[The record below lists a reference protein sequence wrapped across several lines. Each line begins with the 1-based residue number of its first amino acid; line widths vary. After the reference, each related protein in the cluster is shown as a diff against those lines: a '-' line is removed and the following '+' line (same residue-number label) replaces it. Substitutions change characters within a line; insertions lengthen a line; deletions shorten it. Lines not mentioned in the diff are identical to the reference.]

1 MFKRVIAFVL
11 VFVMSFCVCGCGQK
25 EQTAE
30 EKYKLPEYSHKEFEI
45 SGAWAPYEL
54 NEETL
59 TQYKNAGFNTLS
71 FSNHSLE
78 WTSEN
83 QYYLGSK
90 RTMNALELCKK
101 MGLKA
106 NISHNTWVAVGVEGE
121 DYNSATPF
129 SQYDLYEEYKDII
142 TGVSISDEPKKEHL
156 IEIADKAL
164 IDDFKKVYPN
174 AHYGVNFIPITAG
187 SHHWGYT
194 TYQDML
200 DMYSELI
207 MSQFEKPYISL
218 DLYPFHT
225 QVPDT
230 DIYLAANYEMIAKL
244 AKKHSAK
251 TSFYIQSSTGT
262 EFETELS
269 EGDMRWQVNAAIAYG
284 ADAFIYYLYSVPL
297 DSTKES
303 GYMYNYCILN
313 PDNTPSP
320 IYPYVQKVNKEA
332 QALASVVL
340 SYDWDAVKGIE
351 GSETSPYRV
360 SGVAFNEFENAKHY
374 VSATATNDLL
384 ISRFTSDEYGEGY
397 MMINFADRGG
407 TNKVEAQFKDCK
419 AVAIYGEIGFDGT
432 PRIVELTDGKLL
444 LELEYGEGAFITP
457 IS

>member
-1 MFKRVIAFVL
+1 MIKRILAIALVL
-11 VFVMSFCVCGCGQK
+11 VMASGFGGC
-25 EQTAE
+25 A
-30 EKYKLPEYSHKEFEI
+30 EKYKLPEYSKKEFEI

-83 QYYLGSK
+83 QYYLGSE
-90 RTMNALELCKK
+90 RTMKALELCKK

-106 NISHNTWVAVGVEGE
+106 NISHNGWVAEGVEGE
-121 DYNSATPF
+121 DYFSSTPF
-129 SQYDLYEEYKDII
+129 SKYDLYEEYKDII
-142 TGVSISDEPKKEHL
+142 TGVSISDEPNKEKL
-156 IEIADKAL
+156 VEIADKTM

-174 AHYGVNFIPITAG
+174 AHYGVNFIPITANSQG
-187 SHHWGYT
+187 WGYT
-194 TYQDML
+194 TYQEML

-218 DLYPFHT
+218 DLYPFHI
-225 QVPDT
+225 QAPDT
-230 DIYLAANYEMIAKL
+230 DLYLAANYEMIAKL

-262 EFETELS
+262 EFEDTLS
-269 EGDMRWQVNAAIAYG
+269 EGDIRWQVNSVIAYG
-284 ADAFIYYLYSVPL
+284 ADAFVYYLYSVPL

-303 GYMYNYCILN
+303 GYMYNHCILN
-313 PDNTPSP
+313 PDNTPSK

-351 GSETSPYRV
+351 GSKESAYRA
-360 SGVAFNEFENAKHY
+360 SGVAFNEFENAKHF
-374 VSATATNDLL
+374 VKATATHDL
-384 ISRFTSDEYGEGY
+384 IVSRFTSETYGEAY
-397 MMINFADRGG
+397 MLTNFADRGG
-407 TNKVEAQFKDCK
+407 NNKINVKFKDCR
-419 AVAIYGEIGFDGT
+419 AVAVYGGKGYSGT
-432 PRIVELTDGKLL
+432 PEIVELEKDGKFTR
-444 LELEYGEGAFITP
+444 ELPYGDGIFVTP
-457 IS
+457 LI